1 MVAEEE
7 GEGVVDGGGSC
18 WALGSSFNDAA
29 LLYDMLADVSLPR
42 SQGWGTMAAMV
53 RRRPPWF
60 IVFYRS
66 T

>member
-1 MVAEEE
+1 MIIR
-7 GEGVVDGGGSC
+7 
-18 WALGSSFNDAA
+18 SSFNDAA
-29 LLYDMLADVSLPR
+29 LLYDMLADVFVPR

-60 IVFYRS
+60 IMFYQS